1 MRFSPGARDSTEPCS
16 RKIGRIG
23 GLLFHQSLD
32 PRPSSRNLMA
42 GEEGFEPSYGGI
54 KIRCLNQLGD
64 SPSAKPAPTTPPA
77 DDCPARARRTLAS
90 PPASSIHP
98 TPPPPRPTIPA

>member
-23 GLLFHQSLD
+23 GPLFHQSLD

-64 SPSAKPAPTTPPA
+64 SPSAKPAPTTPRA
-77 DDCPARARRTLAS
+77 DDCPAPPRRTRAS
-90 PPASSIHP
+90 PR
-98 TPPPPRPTIPA
+98 PPSLGPNP